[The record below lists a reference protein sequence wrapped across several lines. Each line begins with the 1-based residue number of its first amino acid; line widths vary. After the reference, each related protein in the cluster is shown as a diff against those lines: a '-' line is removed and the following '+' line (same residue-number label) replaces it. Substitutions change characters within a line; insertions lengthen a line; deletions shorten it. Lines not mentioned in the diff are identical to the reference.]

1 MEATLIETP
10 LGVLLLNGEGRFID
24 GEKFQNIEE
33 AIDKLKRIAR
43 GEIIDKLEILLD
55 RWRDKISVLKVSS
68 DDIASRLRGKFDFNV
83 TVEKANPIWRIYTRR
98 AVEIL
103 REAGWIKDSKE
114 YMDFKRMTGLLL
126 AERSVSEALASRDLL
141 IIQCV
146 SAIEDLAEIINM
158 LWSRLREWYG
168 VYFPELEKIVDD
180 IEIYAKLV
188 YMIGDRR
195 GFVEERLS
203 ELKIPKSKARDI
215 VEAARSSIGGEISE
229 EDLKQ
234 IAELAYNILQLIAFR
249 EKMIDY
255 LEDCVCREAPNLTG
269 LVGPIIGAKLIAKA
283 GGLEKLAKMPASTI
297 QVLGAEK
304 ALFRAIRSGG
314 KPPKHGIIFQHTLIH
329 QAPKKIRGKI
339 ARALAAKLAIA
350 ARVDY
355 YTKED
360 ISEKLKEELAE
371 RIKEIRST
379 YIEKS

>member
-1 MEATLIETP
+1 
-10 LGVLLLNGEGRFID
+10 
-24 GEKFQNIEE
+24 
-33 AIDKLKRIAR
+33 
-43 GEIIDKLEILLD
+43 
-55 RWRDKISVLKVSS
+55 
-68 DDIASRLRGKFDFNV
+68 DFNIV
-83 TVEKANPIWRIYTRR
+83 VERASPVWRIYARR
-98 AVEIL
+98 SAEIL
-103 REAGWIKDSKE
+103 REAGWIKDSRE
-114 YMDFKRMTGLLL
+114 YRDVKRVVGLLL
-126 AERSVSEALASRDLL
+126 AEKSISEALASRDLL

-146 SAIEDLAEIINM
+146 SAIEDLAEIVNV

-168 VYFPELEKIVDD
+168 VYFPELERMVDD
-180 IEIYAKLV
+180 VEVYAKLV
-188 YMIGDRR
+188 YMIGSRK
-195 GFVEERLS
+195 GFVEEELS

-215 VEAARSSIGGEISE
+215 AEAAKSSVGGEVDE
-229 EDLKQ
+229 RDLKQ

-249 EKMIDY
+249 EKLVDY
-255 LEDCVCREAPNLTG
+255 LEDCIRREAPNLTE
-269 LVGPIIGAKLIAKA
+269 LVGPVIGAKLIAKA

-329 QAPKKIRGKI
+329 QAPKGMRGRI

-360 ISEKLKEELAE
+360 ISEKLKDELAE
-371 RIKEIRST
+371 RVKEIRST